1 MVMGLVGE
9 EGVEWGL
16 EAVLLHAEAARRCI
30 ERLHQV
36 VDVVFAVRRRLRSRR
51 RMSSLLRLRT
61 AHEYSSISKEHWS
74 FNPLMGTLKPQR
86 SGTDPLYNNTVIGTL
101 AVNGWAVTFS
111 IARRGRAGTRPGPS
125 SLYQI

>member
-74 FNPLMGTLKPQR
+74 FNPLMGTL
-86 SGTDPLYNNTVIGTL
+86 
-101 AVNGWAVTFS
+101 
-111 IARRGRAGTRPGPS
+111 
-125 SLYQI
+125 